1 MKTKAFGPGWVPTIA
16 ALIALSLT
24 LSAAYWQYGRAQYK
38 IELREQYLARLAMPP
53 LRLNDAIPPPE
64 MASFRKVQVSGEYVP
79 EKAILLDNKV
89 SEGAPGYE
97 IVAPL
102 RISGSDRFVLIDRG
116 WASRGRDRSDQ
127 PVIRLPQGIVMVTGT
142 AVLPGRGALELSNVV
157 VEGRVWQNLNLARF
171 RDLQHLDVLGFI
183 VQEQSG
189 EDDGLKRNWPQPG
202 FGIEMHE
209 SYTGQWLLFSA
220 LIIFLYVYYG
230 FLKKRTGDKK

>member
-38 IELREQYLARLAMPP
+38 IELREQYMARLAMPP

-116 WASRGRDRSDQ
+116 WVSRGRDRSDQ

-183 VQEQSG
+183 VQEQSS

>member
-38 IELREQYLARLAMPP
+38 IELREQYMARLAMPP

-116 WASRGRDRSDQ
+116 WVSRGRDRSDQ

-189 EDDGLKRNWPQPG
+189 EDDGLKRDWPQPG

>member
-38 IELREQYLARLAMPP
+38 IELREQYMARLAMPP

>member
-1 MKTKAFGPGWVPTIA
+1 MKTKTFGPGWVPTIA

-38 IELREQYLARLAMPP
+38 IALRDQYLARLAMPP
-53 LRLNDAIPPPE
+53 LRLNDAIPLPE
-64 MASFRKVQVSGEYVP
+64 TASFRTVQVSGEYVP
-79 EKAILLDNKV
+79 DKAILLDNKV
-89 SEGAPGYE
+89 NEGVPGYE

-102 RISGSDRFVLIDRG
+102 HISGSDRFVLIDRG
-116 WASRGRDRSDQ
+116 WVSRGRDRSDQ

-220 LIIFLYVYYG
+220 LIIFLYIYYG
-230 FLKKRTGDKK
+230 FVKRKTGDKK

>member
-38 IELREQYLARLAMPP
+38 IELREQYMARLAMPP

-116 WASRGRDRSDQ
+116 WVSRGRDRSDQ